1 MLKNN
6 ILYLHSL
13 KNRNMKKNFDSIQM
27 DMFSDQFN
35 GSCESQKQR
44 EIQRKEKRKKRRE
57 KWLLNK
63 KKKEMEELYH
73 FDMKHPENVLFE
85 EYRVYNKNE

>member
-1 MLKNN
+1 
-6 ILYLHSL
+6 
-13 KNRNMKKNFDSIQM
+13 MKKNFDSIQI

-44 EIQRKEKRKKRRE
+44 EIQRKEKREKRRE

>member
-1 MLKNN
+1 
-6 ILYLHSL
+6 
-13 KNRNMKKNFDSIQM
+13 MKKNFDSIQM

-44 EIQRKEKRKKRRE
+44 EIQRKEKREKRRE

-63 KKKEMEELYH
+63 KKKEMEELYR

-85 EYRVYNKNE
+85 EYRVYIDILPHLEEGDS

>member
-1 MLKNN
+1 
-6 ILYLHSL
+6 
-13 KNRNMKKNFDSIQM
+13 MKKQFDSVQI

-35 GSCESQKQR
+35 GAC
-44 EIQRKEKRKKRRE
+44 EKRKEREIMRKNKSEKRRE
-57 KWLLNK
+57 KWRINK
-63 KKKEMEELYH
+63 KKKELEELYE

>member
-1 MLKNN
+1 
-6 ILYLHSL
+6 
-13 KNRNMKKNFDSIQM
+13 MKKNFDSIQM

-44 EIQRKEKRKKRRE
+44 EIQRKEKREKRRE

-63 KKKEMEELYH
+63 KKERNGGIISL
-73 FDMKHPENVLFE
+73 
-85 EYRVYNKNE
+85 